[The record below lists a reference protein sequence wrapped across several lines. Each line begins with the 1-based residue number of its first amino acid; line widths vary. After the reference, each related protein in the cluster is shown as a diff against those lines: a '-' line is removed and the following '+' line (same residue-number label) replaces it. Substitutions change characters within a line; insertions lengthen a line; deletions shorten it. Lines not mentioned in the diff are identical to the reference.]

1 MRVSQSLYHL
11 ISRKYSGSSVF
22 IFFEGGSGVVVVL
35 IEAEDGTEDGT
46 GAGFAAEI
54 GRSPSP

>member
-22 IFFEGGSGVVVVL
+22 IFFEGGSVVVS